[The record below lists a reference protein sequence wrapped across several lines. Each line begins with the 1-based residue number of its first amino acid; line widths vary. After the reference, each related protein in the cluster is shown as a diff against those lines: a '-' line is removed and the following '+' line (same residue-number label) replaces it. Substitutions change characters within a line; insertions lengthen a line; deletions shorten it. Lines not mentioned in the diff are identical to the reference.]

1 MQVLVPDPRANYR
14 NVVHAF
20 YRIIRYEGVL
30 RTVRGI
36 NTTVYGAG
44 PAHALY
50 YACYEK
56 IKALLSRSDHSNH
69 LAHGMSI
76 RLN

>member
-50 YACYEK
+50 FACYEK

-69 LAHGMSI
+69 LAHG
-76 RLN
+76 L